1 MIELL
6 YNDREVLACIKPV
19 GIGAEHGANGLPTL
33 LEKQIGRT
41 VYPVHRLD
49 TPVGGVM
56 VFALSASSAAALSA
70 QIQRGEFVKRYL
82 AVVRGTPEGREG
94 TYTDLLFHDRRSN
107 KSFVTDKKRA
117 GVKTAVLDYR
127 IMQSAVRG
135 GNTLSLLQIRLHTG
149 RTHQIRV
156 QFASRGTP
164 LYGDGKYGGRTEK
177 GGIALFS
184 HSISFRHPVGGE
196 ELCFTALPPQ
206 ALPWTLFSVSEK

>member
-6 YNDREVLACIKPV
+6 YSDDELLACIKPV
-19 GIGAEHGANGLPTL
+19 GIGAEHGVNGLPTL

-56 VFALSASSAAALSA
+56 VFALSASSAAVLSA
-70 QIQRGEFVKRYL
+70 QIQRGELVKRYL
-82 AVVRGTPEGREG
+82 AVVRGVPEKSAG
-94 TYTDLLFHDRRSN
+94 TYTDLLFHDRRTN

-117 GVKTAVLDYR
+117 GVKTAVLDYGVL
-127 IMQSAVRG
+127 QSVVSDG
-135 GNTLSLLQIRLHTG
+135 KTLSLVQIRLHTG

-156 QFASRGTP
+156 QFASRALP

-177 GGIALFS
+177 CGISLFS
-184 HSISFRHPVGGE
+184 SSVSLRHPVSGK
-196 ELCFTALPPQ
+196 ELCFSALPPQ
-206 ALPWTLFSVSEK
+206 TMPWKLFSFSEK